1 MLKTALNCL
10 VAFLVFQ
17 TISIVSNAQE
27 VGDTIVVQTLDY
39 NSTTR
44 DTMVVFPD
52 FSGLTFEKVLMRY
65 NMRCKDAAVNTTGGN
80 NVACGEW
87 DYSCNTYLTD
97 STRTDSL
104 GTIHPDFIITGFSGS
119 TYDYTTVPTYS
130 Y

>member
-1 MLKTALNCL
+1 
-10 VAFLVFQ
+10 
-17 TISIVSNAQE
+17 
-27 VGDTIVVQTLDY
+27 
-39 NSTTR
+39 
-44 DTMVVFPD
+44 MVVFPD

-130 Y
+130 YYQATQEEVTYTEVLSEVVSEIGSGSMSDETPLNNDLGDAKSQYL